1 MDTTGEGNNFLQH
14 LTFRVAGEEYAVGIL
29 QVKELITY
37 RATTKVPMTLDY
49 FPGVINLR
57 GSVVPVVDLAAK
69 FGFPPLVVSNRTCI
83 VIVDVQ
89 GDTERTVIGIVVEA
103 VNAVIDLDPADIEPP
118 PSFGAGVCT
127 DYLRG
132 MGKIGD
138 RLVPILDFDQLLSR
152 DVALASIAAESVEEG
167 EPARDDG
174 GPSVQP
180 SGAADANA
188 GPEPA

>member
-1 MDTTGEGNNFLQH
+1 MDTTEEGNNFLQY
-14 LTFRVAGEEYAVGIL
+14 LTFRVAGEEYAVEIL

-49 FPGVINLR
+49 LSGVINLR
-57 GSVVPVVDLAAK
+57 GSVVPVVDLAVK

-89 GDTERTVIGIVVEA
+89 LDTERTVIGIVVEA
-103 VNAVIDLDPADIEPP
+103 VNAVIDLDPADIEAP

-132 MGKIGD
+132 LGKIGD
-138 RLVPILDFDQLLSR
+138 RLVPILDVDLLLSS
-152 DVALASIAAESVEEG
+152 DTALASIASESVEG
-167 EPARDDG
+167 AEPARNDE

-180 SGAADANA
+180 SSAADANA